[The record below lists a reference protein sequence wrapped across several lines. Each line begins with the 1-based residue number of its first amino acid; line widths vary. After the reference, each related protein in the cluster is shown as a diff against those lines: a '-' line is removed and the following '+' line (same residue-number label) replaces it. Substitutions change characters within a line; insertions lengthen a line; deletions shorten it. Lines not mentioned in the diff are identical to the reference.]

1 MEIGFE
7 NITDLPAAA
16 VSFIEAIGE
25 KKIIA
30 INAEMGTGKTTFI
43 LTLLSAMGVED
54 ASGSPTYSL
63 VNKYESPMFGTI
75 YHFDLY
81 RLKDLNEAF
90 DIGMEEMLYEDAY
103 CFIEWPDIAKEI
115 LPDETIWVE
124 MRTNQ
129 DQSRTLTLEV

>member
-1 MEIGFE
+1 MNE
-7 NITDLPAAA
+7 NYSLLNINQVAKD
-16 VSFIEAIGE
+16 
-25 KKIIA
+25 IIKYSEHKVLLFHG
-30 INAEMGTGKTTFI
+30 EMGAGKTTLI
-43 LTLLSAMGVED
+43 KEICKELGSD
-54 ASGSPTYSL
+54 DSISSPTFSI
-63 VNKYESPMFGTI
+63 VNEYITLNNDTI

>member
-1 MEIGFE
+1 MEIGIE
-7 NITDLPAAA
+7 NITDLPAASVA
-16 VSFIEAIGE
+16 FIEAIGE

>member
-1 MEIGFE
+1 MEIGIE